1 MLHVSFLILIYE
13 IIQLEI
19 SFDGEH
25 FGSAGSSKYSHRLV
39 YGMANYQGKALTTGC
54 NDPPDPCMDKT
65 ELMNMNTLEWA
76 DGPNYPYN
84 PA

>member
-1 MLHVSFLILIYE
+1 MTLSNILS
-13 IIQLEI
+13 L

-39 YGMANYQGKALTTGC
+39 YGMANYKGRALTTGC
-54 NDPPDPCMDKT
+54 NELSDPCVDKT

>member
-1 MLHVSFLILIYE
+1 
-13 IIQLEI
+13 
-19 SFDGEH
+19 
-25 FGSAGSSKYSHRLV
+25 
-39 YGMANYQGKALTTGC
+39 MANYKGKALTTGC

-65 ELMNMNTLEWA
+65 ELMDMTTLEWA